1 MKISINPIKISF
13 FLFSHEVD
21 VYKTFSVCS
30 FYIQNE
36 MRASRAI
43 KNRAR
48 KIESRNANLQEEDL
62 SHEILYRSTSAI
74 NRAINR
80 ADG

>member
-1 MKISINPIKISF
+1 M
-13 FLFSHEVD
+13 FSL
-21 VYKTFSVCS
+21 
-30 FYIQNE
+30 QNE
-36 MRASRAI
+36 TRASRAI